1 MMISTA
7 TRISLPNSSTRC
19 RFCLSWR
26 AIDKDGEDGG
36 IYMATSLLNPALLG
50 MFDIVRAKDPEDLS
64 GTLRVS
70 ERVANSRRVY
80 TYQLQDRALW
90 RIRFDQPIFTL
101 ATRGAG
107 SILASYV
114 DSSFATDVSVDGD
127 EGDLFCFTTML
138 AGHMRFVRGEK
149 STTASKHV
157 GLAWRPDPSTR
168 LSISDDNARTN
179 VFFKVTDLES
189 ALEHMLDDN
198 LRQPLVFET
207 HLDWSAGLAASLKR
221 QLDFVIQE
229 FQQEDGVVSSPVA
242 LASLTDLLVSLVL
255 RGAAHNYTDRLA
267 STAGSAVPAY
277 VRRAEDF
284 MRAHS
289 AQPIRMSHV
298 AAAAGCSLRT
308 LTAVFNHF
316 RGTTPLGMLHA
327 IRLDLARG
335 ELASGTSGASVNT
348 IARRYGFTNTA
359 RFAASFQRR
368 FGATPTEMARRA
380 STRGSGHLLGS
391 ADDFG

>member
-1 MMISTA
+1 
-7 TRISLPNSSTRC
+7 
-19 RFCLSWR
+19 
-26 AIDKDGEDGG
+26 
-36 IYMATSLLNPALLG
+36 MAASFMNPALLR
-50 MFDIVRAKDPEDLS
+50 MFDVVRASDPDDLS
-64 GTLRVS
+64 GTMRVT
-70 ERVANSRRVY
+70 ERVVRSSRVY
-80 TYQLQDRALW
+80 TYQLRDRALW
-90 RIRFDQPIFTL
+90 RMRFDRPIFTL

-107 SILASYV
+107 SLLASYA

-138 AGHMRFVRGEK
+138 AGHMRLVREGK
-149 STTASKHV
+149 STTASNHV

-168 LSISDDNARTN
+168 LLIGEDNARTN

-207 HLDWSAGLAASLKR
+207 HLDWSTGLAASLKR

-229 FQQEDGVVSSPVA
+229 FQQEDGVASSPVA
-242 LASLTDLLVSLVL
+242 LASVTDLLVSLVL
-255 RGAAHNYTDRLA
+255 RGATHNYTDRLA
-267 STAGSAVPAY
+267 TAAGSAVPAY

-308 LTAVFNHF
+308 LTTVFHHF
-316 RGTTPLGMLHA
+316 RGTTPLGMLHS
-327 IRLDLARG
+327 IRLDLARA
-335 ELASGTSGASVNT
+335 ELASGASGASVST

-359 RFAASFQRR
+359 RFATSFRRR
-368 FGATPTEMARRA
+368 FGTTPTEMARRA
-380 STRGSGHLLGS
+380 SIRGTLTLPI
-391 ADDFG
+391 A

>member
-1 MMISTA
+1 MA
-7 TRISLPNSSTRC
+7 ASLV
-19 RFCLSWR
+19 
-26 AIDKDGEDGG
+26 
-36 IYMATSLLNPALLG
+36 NPALLG
-50 MFDIVRAKDPEDLS
+50 MFDVVRAKDPDDLS
-64 GTLRVS
+64 GTMRVS
-70 ERVANSRRVY
+70 ERVVRSSRVY
-80 TYQLQDRALW
+80 TYQLRDRALW
-90 RIRFDQPIFTL
+90 RMRFDQPIFTL

-107 SILASYV
+107 SILASCV

-138 AGHMRFVRGEK
+138 AGHMRLEREGK
-149 STTASKHV
+149 STTASNHV

-168 LSISDDNARTN
+168 LLISDDNARTN
-179 VFFKVTDLES
+179 IFFKVTDLES

-198 LRQPLVFET
+198 LRHPLVFET

-229 FQQEDGVVSSPVA
+229 FQQVDGVASSPVA

-255 RGAAHNYTDRLA
+255 RGATHNHTDRLTG
-267 STAGSAVPAY
+267 TAGSAIPAY

-308 LTAVFNHF
+308 LTAVFHHF
-316 RGTTPLGMLHA
+316 RGTTPLGMLHS
-327 IRLDLARG
+327 IRLDLARA
-335 ELASGTSGASVNT
+335 ELTSGASGASVNT

-359 RFAASFQRR
+359 RFAASFRRR
-368 FGATPTEMARRA
+368 FGTTPTEMARRA
-380 STRGSGHLLGS
+380 SVRGTLTLPI
-391 ADDFG
+391 A